1 MTENRTKEILGSDAW
16 SGALPLHPGP
26 NRQNHLLVGISDLAH
41 EGKGRGM
48 NKKHPSRLVVGCHV
62 CSFAQDPL
70 LGADIPDLSV
80 GMSVGSVQKYNF
92 STTPPNILAKKFILR
107 PSERISGFQG
117 GIYPPTSK
125 NAFYGHFWAKFAIYT
140 DLSRER
146 VLHTLWIMDRAM
158 TGQSQT
164 SSSESPT

>member
-1 MTENRTKEILGSDAW
+1 MPGAGLCPCTPDPTGKTTSWLEYLIWRMKE
-16 SGALPLHPGP
+16 
-26 NRQNHLLVGISDLAH
+26 RVG
-41 EGKGRGM
+41 EWT
-48 NKKHPSRLVVGCHV
+48 KKHPSRLVVGCHV

-107 PSERISGFQG
+107 LSERISGFQG

-140 DLSRER
+140 NLSRER